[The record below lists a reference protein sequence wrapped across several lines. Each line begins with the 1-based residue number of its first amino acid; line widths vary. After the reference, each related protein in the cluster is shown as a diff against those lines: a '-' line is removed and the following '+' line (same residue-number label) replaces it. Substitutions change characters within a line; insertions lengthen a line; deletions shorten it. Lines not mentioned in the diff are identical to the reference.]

1 MEKVKSYLR
10 IKEAADF
17 LGVSP
22 NTVRTW
28 GRDGKIP
35 EYRHPINNYRL
46 FKRGDLEG
54 LLKQIERS
62 VAHRTTRP
70 R

>member
-1 MEKVKSYLR
+1 MQKLKTYLR

-17 LGVSP
+17 LGVAP

-35 EYRHPINNYRL
+35 EHRHPINNYRL
-46 FKRGDLEG
+46 FKRSDLEQI
-54 LLKQIERS
+54 LNHIERS
-62 VAHRTTRP
+62 AAKTNRKP

>member
-1 MEKVKSYLR
+1 MQNVKTYLR
-10 IKEAADF
+10 IKEAADL
-17 LGVSP
+17 LGVAP

-35 EYRHPINNYRL
+35 EHRHPINNYRL
-46 FKRGDLEG
+46 FKRSDLEQI
-54 LLKQIERS
+54 LKRIERS
-62 VAHRTTRP
+62 AARGGRKP